1 MYCKKCKFHSFDHVA
16 ACPKCGADWEETR
29 KALYLSWITS
39 SGVNW
44 VAPISAQAAPAAS
57 AATPAMVMDV
67 SGGEDELSHLIA
79 PPPTPPSSKDADIDV
94 SLFPELDFSTEEV
107 TAKPPAPSAAK
118 PPTKADDDLFLDSI
132 PVEDMPELDFSASFD
147 APAQPAPPISKP
159 KREDLFIPE
168 LEEMLAPL
176 TEEPRQ
182 NPAPA
187 KKSPMAEETEI
198 LLDFGDDSSRGNTKE
213 DIPFLTL
220 EDTIKP
226 S

>member
-1 MYCKKCKFHSFDHVA
+1 MYCKKCRFHSFDHVA

-44 VAPISAQAAPAAS
+44 VAQVAAKAAPAAS
-57 AATPAMVMDV
+57 PVSPESVMDV
-67 SGGEDELSHLIA
+67 SGAEDELSHLIA
-79 PPPTPPSSKDADIDV
+79 PAPMPPSSKDADIDV
-94 SLFPELDFSTEEV
+94 SLFPELDFTSEEPA
-107 TAKPPAPSAAK
+107 AKPAPPSAPK
-118 PPTKADDDLFLDSI
+118 PPTKADDDLFLDSM

-147 APAQPAPPISKP
+147 APAEPAPPISKP

-198 LLDFGDDSSRGNTKE
+198 LLDFGDDSSKGATKE